1 MKSIFL
7 VITALLVLC
16 GTSYSRS
23 SLSDPNRL
31 RFYDTSSSYRCS
43 RRIISLRESQQSVLD
58 KCGEPDREAYIRD
71 EGFDV
76 WIYGDNMYVYYL
88 LFIDGQLERILS
100 TRCWNDNPDC
110 EAYNSRWDRCRNS
123 ERNNGY
129 RYPVDT
135 PPNMKR
141 NGVRTKD
148 APGWLSKLKCR
159 FWSQTK
165 AWHFKELLRFQR
177 KLKITGND
185 SRYGNILI

>member
-16 GTSYSRS
+16 GTSHSQS

-71 EGFDV
+71 GGFDV
-76 WIYGDNMYVYYL
+76 WIYPDGEYVYYL
-88 LFIDGQLERILS
+88 LFLDGQLDRIAS

-110 EAYNSRWDRCRNS
+110 EAYNSR
-123 ERNNGY
+123 
-129 RYPVDT
+129 
-135 PPNMKR
+135 
-141 NGVRTKD
+141 
-148 APGWLSKLKCR
+148 
-159 FWSQTK
+159 
-165 AWHFKELLRFQR
+165 
-177 KLKITGND
+177 
-185 SRYGNILI
+185 